1 MRRRFP
7 AYELVTQLT
16 ASLHESLA
24 SPSFPLLAT
33 TTTVAPTSPS
43 AFAPEPP
50 YHALLTSHHL
60 ISPTKRRTLHTLSS
74 TLSLTGFA
82 KVGYPGVIY
91 AEGPRESVEAF
102 VREVKGM
109 QWLALRVRF
118 VEPVPGWDTDAN
130 LSSEAGRNQS
140 VRWVEVSKIGEV
152 LELMRMR
159 GREAFVTNLGI
170 GAPSKESKH

>member
-1 MRRRFP
+1 M
-7 AYELVTQLT
+7 
-16 ASLHESLA
+16 
-24 SPSFPLLAT
+24 
-33 TTTVAPTSPS
+33 
-43 AFAPEPP
+43 
-50 YHALLTSHHL
+50 
-60 ISPTKRRTLHTLSS
+60 
-74 TLSLTGFA
+74 
-82 KVGYPGVIY
+82 
-91 AEGPRESVEAF
+91 
-102 VREVKGM
+102 REVKGM

-159 GREAFVTNLGI
+159 GREAFVMNLGI